1 MKIKLFTNN
10 SLENYIDKSLTFKK
24 ECDIVFLSEQNTG
37 NLRITLK
44 ENYTDVNYCK
54 IGNIY
59 YFIRDKIVKNN
70 SLFIYDLEIDV
81 LMSFKNDIKES
92 NCKVIQCVNNF
103 DVNNVRYEEK
113 SVKNRLVYNYENPF
127 LENKTVVL
135 VGV

>member
-103 DVNNVRYEEK
+103 DDNNVRYEEK